1 MVWVF
6 LKGQYFRMGDIDNPA
21 VLAEPQALLCLQN
34 AEDIVQAPSG
44 RNQVAKAISIEPGYS
59 IVATNPSLGV
69 MRIDASDLANLDAV
83 LGG

>member
-1 MVWVF
+1 MDEFEDHRRVLF
-6 LKGQYFRMGDIDNPA
+6 GIAYRM
-21 VLAEPQALLCLQN
+21 LASVSD